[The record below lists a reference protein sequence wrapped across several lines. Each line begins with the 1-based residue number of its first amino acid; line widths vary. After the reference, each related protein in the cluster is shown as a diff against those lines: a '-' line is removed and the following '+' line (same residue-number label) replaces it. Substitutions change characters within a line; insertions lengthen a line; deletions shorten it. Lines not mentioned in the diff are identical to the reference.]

1 MPFSHEQ
8 HEHKGANFGLP
19 AQQPP
24 FGFYGS
30 FAPTPSILQ
39 TPYYYPL
46 YGQVPFQ
53 IPANLAN
60 LAQDSNDNSPTP
72 LKKILKRKYQFSSD
86 VKPEEKKVA
95 DVIEI
100 KDDDNTDVEDF
111 DLPHNFLLHCLDL
124 HIENDPIVRYTIT
137 DHFFVPPKG
146 LEAYVEIDED
156 EARAAEA
163 RAAFDERNASIELT
177 KLTPRTKPLDKEEKA
192 LCKADYRLPPVF
204 FSSTNKF
211 PHDMRTLAT
220 PPSILYYQ
228 TNDKYFTQEE
238 IADYLKNPDHNYDWI
253 VNELINELHA
263 LYIRV
268 RNIDNQASILKYFV
282 KIMLPSIADYNHI
295 IDKLVMRIRR
305 LFIDWR
311 NKLWA
316 GILIKYKELDKKYK
330 NPSKKLSAVQIANKM
345 SEKDIR
351 KIWNQWTC
359 TIDKTALE
367 VAMESLR
374 DVCAMGFRA
383 IEVAEN
389 VNKAHDD
396 FLCLYND
403 LYTVNL
409 AITTR
414 YNIANSMDLSIY
426 YFEEFKRKS
435 SKK

>member
-1 MPFSHEQ
+1 M
-8 HEHKGANFGLP
+8 
-19 AQQPP
+19 
-24 FGFYGS
+24 
-30 FAPTPSILQ
+30 
-39 TPYYYPL
+39 PYYYPL
-46 YGQVPFQ
+46 
-53 IPANLAN
+53 
-60 LAQDSNDNSPTP
+60 
-72 LKKILKRKYQFSSD
+72 K
-86 VKPEEKKVA
+86 KKVA

-111 DLPHNFLLHCLDL
+111 DLPPISFLLHCLDL
-124 HIENDPIVRYTIT
+124 HIENDLIVRYTIT
-137 DHFFVPPKG
+137 DHFFVPPK
-146 LEAYVEIDED
+146 LKAYVEIDED

-163 RAAFDERNASIELT
+163 RAAFDERNTLIELT
-177 KLTPRTKPLDKEEKA
+177 KLTSRTKPLDKEEKA
-192 LCKADYRLPPVF
+192 LHKAGYRLPPVF

-211 PHDMRTLAT
+211 PHDMRTLVT

-238 IADYLKNPDHNYDWI
+238 IADYLKNLDHNYDWI

-263 LYIRV
+263 LYIR
-268 RNIDNQASILKYFV
+268 
-282 KIMLPSIADYNHI
+282 
-295 IDKLVMRIRR
+295 
-305 LFIDWR
+305 
-311 NKLWA
+311 
-316 GILIKYKELDKKYK
+316 YKELDKKYK

-359 TIDKTALE
+359 MIDETALE
-367 VAMESLR
+367 VAMKSLR
-374 DVCAMGFRA
+374 NVCAMDFRV

-389 VNKAHDD
+389 VNKTHDN

-409 AITTR
+409 AITTQ

-435 SKK
+435 SKNSLF